1 MAKKKKEEEEK
12 KTKQKRTRRKVDY
25 IYTGHSRDRD
35 RNAIKHAHEAQFV
48 ANKENFVQRRT
59 MIKKSELAKNF
70 DSGRLTSKD
79 LGEVNKIVAESAK
92 NKATMITNATK
103 AAKKT
108 QKRPKIMVKAGRA
121 VKKYLDKQ
129 IKDKKDKQNKGVVTG
144 VGRDPKESDKDKGN
158 AKPKPKR
165 VGPASD
171 PDARGKPSNVSSGAF
186 GKGIVKRK
194 RPVKKKKTK
203 NKLTIS
209 VKPIKVET
217 KKEEEARKKRNPRKG
232 NLPRNRYGVK
242 L

>member
-59 MIKKSELAKNF
+59 MIRKSDVAKSF

-108 QKRPKIMVKAGRA
+108 RKRPKIMVKAGRA

-144 VGRDPKESDKDKGN
+144 VGRDPKESDKDTEFV
-158 AKPKPKR
+158 KP
-165 VGPASD
+165 
-171 PDARGKPSNVSSGAF
+171 
-186 GKGIVKRK
+186 KRK

-203 NKLTIS
+203 NNIIYKVTS
-209 VKPIKVET
+209 VKNIKVET
-217 KKEEEARKKRNPRKG
+217 KKEEKKRKEKEKKSGIKRN
-232 NLPRNRYGVK
+232 NRYGVK